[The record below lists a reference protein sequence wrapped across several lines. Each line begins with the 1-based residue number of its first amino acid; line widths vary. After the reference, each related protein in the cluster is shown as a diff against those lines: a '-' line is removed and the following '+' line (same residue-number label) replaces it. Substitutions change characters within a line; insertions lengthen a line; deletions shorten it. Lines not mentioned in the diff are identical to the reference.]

1 MVAYDH
7 HTAWANT
14 IALEKAGVLNGRDVG
29 VGNEIVMG
37 DDGLATGELR
47 ETKAMQPVMA
57 LRTDGG
63 REGYGMKGTEPQ
75 PGPSSAERRDD
86 REILEAGLRYCA
98 ELGITSIHNMDGNLY
113 QLELL
118 DEIRRAGE
126 LRCRTQIPYHL
137 TNVMPITNLE
147 QASEMHRR
155 FSSPMLHSGRV
166 KMFMDGVLE
175 SWTAVMLEDYADRP
189 GHRGDPLFSAEHFSE
204 AAIEAD
210 RRGLQISVHAIGDG
224 AVHRVLNGYEAAQ
237 RANGRRDSRHRIEH
251 VEVIHPGDI
260 ARLVDLGVVASM
272 QPPHSPGTMGLP
284 LEPTVSRIGEACWP
298 YSYAWRSLWDAGA
311 QIAFSSDW
319 PVSPLAP
326 MKTIQAAVTREP
338 WNEQLADQRA
348 TLYEAL
354 AACTKVGAYANFTED
369 SIGRLETGML
379 ADVVVLSDDIEET
392 APGELGE
399 VRPVVTICDG
409 QITYEA

>member
-1 MVAYDH
+1 VQGLSAFKKVAQTYATANPQAGLLVAKGSSYTMFSESEPITRNQLDEAIPDRPFIMVAYDH

-47 ETKAMQPVMA
+47 ETKAMRPVMA

-86 REILEAGLRYCA
+86 REVLEAGLRYCA

-126 LRCRTQIPYHL
+126 LRCR
-137 TNVMPITNLE
+137 
-147 QASEMHRR
+147 
-155 FSSPMLHSGRV
+155 
-166 KMFMDGVLE
+166 K
-175 SWTAVMLEDYADRP
+175 
-189 GHRGDPLFSAEHFSE
+189 
-204 AAIEAD
+204 
-210 RRGLQISVHAIGDG
+210 
-224 AVHRVLNGYEAAQ
+224 
-237 RANGRRDSRHRIEH
+237 
-251 VEVIHPGDI
+251 
-260 ARLVDLGVVASM
+260 
-272 QPPHSPGTMGLP
+272 
-284 LEPTVSRIGEACWP
+284 
-298 YSYAWRSLWDAGA
+298 
-311 QIAFSSDW
+311 
-319 PVSPLAP
+319 
-326 MKTIQAAVTREP
+326 
-338 WNEQLADQRA
+338 
-348 TLYEAL
+348 
-354 AACTKVGAYANFTED
+354 D
-369 SIGRLETGML
+369 SIGRLETGLL